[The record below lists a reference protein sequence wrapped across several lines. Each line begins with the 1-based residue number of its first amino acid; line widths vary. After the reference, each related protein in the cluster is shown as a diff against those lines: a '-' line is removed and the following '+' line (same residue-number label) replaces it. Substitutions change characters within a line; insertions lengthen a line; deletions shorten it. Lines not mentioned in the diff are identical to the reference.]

1 MSVDLMSH
9 DGEVSPG
16 VNRADP
22 TPGSPTG
29 QLPREPLEAPVSH
42 PEPVSRGWFAF
53 AGLVAG
59 AAGLA
64 LSQAAATA
72 LRADSSPVEAV
83 GVAVRD
89 FTPGPIAVFL
99 VHLVKHADKP
109 LLIGGT
115 TLVVLAICAYAASW
129 IRRFP
134 LVPDVVFF
142 GLTVVGLLA
151 VLRLPNPGIGA
162 PLALIVGLITWI
174 VTLRLLTAPLLGETP
189 HTAELDSRRRDFL
202 VRGALVVGGV
212 AVLAVAARVAGSG
225 RRRVE
230 QARRLLR
237 LPVKHGTVPVGA
249 TVGVAGIAP
258 WRTPNNDFYIIHT
271 ALAPPSISP
280 EDWQL
285 RIHGMVDR
293 ELSFSYQDLLDRQ
306 LTEGWVTLCCVSN
319 EVGGDLIG
327 NAWWSGVA
335 VRELLAEAGV
345 QARANAVRQTSHDGW
360 DCGTPLAALTDPKRD
375 AMLAVAMN
383 GQPLPV
389 QHGFPV
395 RMVVPGLYG
404 YVSACK
410 WIVDL
415 EVTSFDKFSAYW
427 TDRGWSEKGPV
438 KTESRIDVPRNGATV
453 RAGTLRVGG
462 SAWAQHTGI
471 EKVEFQLDGGPWQE
485 AELGRV
491 PGADT
496 WVQWAGTADVA
507 AGEHRIFVRATDSS
521 GYTQTPVKADVVPNG
536 ATGWHNIPFDAK

>member
-1 MSVDLMSH
+1 MN
-9 DGEVSPG
+9 G
-16 VNRADP
+16 ADHSS
-22 TPGSPTG
+22 GSPTG

-42 PEPVSRGWFAF
+42 PEPVSRRWFAF
-53 AGLVAG
+53 AGFLAG

-64 LSQAAATA
+64 LSQAATMA

-83 GVAVRD
+83 GTAVRD
-89 FTPGPIAVFL
+89 FTPGPLAVFL
-99 VHLVKHADKP
+99 VHLVRHADKP

-129 IRRFP
+129 MRRLP
-134 LVPDVVFF
+134 LLPDLVFF
-142 GLTVVGLLA
+142 ALTVVGLLA

-162 PLALIVGLITWI
+162 PLALVVGLITWI

-189 HTAELDSRRRDFL
+189 HSEELDSRRRDFL

-212 AVLAVAARVAGSG
+212 AVITVGARIAGSG
-225 RRRVE
+225 RRQVE

-249 TVGVAGIAP
+249 AVGVAGIAP
-258 WRTPNNDFYIIHT
+258 WRTPNKDFYIIHT

-293 ELSFSYQDLLDRQ
+293 ELTFSYQDLLDRQ
-306 LTEGWVTLCCVSN
+306 LTEAWVTLCCVSN

-327 NAWWSGVA
+327 NAWWSGVLI
-335 VRELLAEAGV
+335 RELLAEAGV
-345 QARANAVRQTSHDGW
+345 KPDANAVRQTSRDGW
-360 DCGTPLAALTDPKRD
+360 DCGTPLAALTDPKRN
-375 AMLAVAMN
+375 AMLAIAMN

-415 EVTSFDKFSAYW
+415 EVTTFDKFSAYW

-453 RAGTLRVGG
+453 KAGTLRVGG

-471 EKVEFQLDGGPWQE
+471 AKVEFQLDGGPWQE

-496 WVQWAGTADVA
+496 WVQWAGTVDVA
-507 AGEHRIFVRATDSS
+507 AGEHRIFVRATDAS